1 MTPLYVKKK
10 KLFSVPKHLPLKW
23 ILSMPHG
30 HIWHRLFFVPVT
42 VKGKI
47 KIELVLLRQFSKMN
61 LRGHWK
67 SVTYARLS
75 LDGIWPFNAR
85 NLRYLSYTSPK
96 ITHDSQP
103 LRTNISF
110 LVSQYSLVTFAFI
123 ISWLFLFSG
132 NLVLPKSVS
141 AKLQFLRPQMKALC
155 FLQPWYWWSFDITN
169 RD

>member
-1 MTPLYVKKK
+1 MLKK
-10 KLFSVPKHLPLKW
+10 KLFSIPSPKVNFIYVTWPYMTPT
-23 ILSMPHG
+23 I
-30 HIWHRLFFVPVT
+30 FVPVT

-47 KIELVLLRQFSKMN
+47 KIELVLLRQFSKMK

-67 SVTYARLS
+67 SVTYACLS

-96 ITHDSQP
+96 ITHDRQP

-123 ISWLFLFSG
+123 TSWLFLFSG

-155 FLQPWYWWSFDITN
+155 FFAALILMIIWHYK
-169 RD
+169 

>member
-1 MTPLYVKKK
+1 MNFICVPWPYMTPT
-10 KLFSVPKHLPLKW
+10 
-23 ILSMPHG
+23 I
-30 HIWHRLFFVPVT
+30 FVPVT

-47 KIELVLLRQFSKMN
+47 KIELVLLRQFSKME

-67 SVTYARLS
+67 SVTYAHLS

-85 NLRYLSYTSPK
+85 NLRYLSYTCPK

-110 LVSQYSLVTFAFI
+110 PVSQYSLVTFVFI

-141 AKLQFLRPQMKALC
+141 AGLQFLRSQIRLLFIFC
-155 FLQPWYWWSFDITN
+155 SLDTDDHLTLQIETKFYYLDN
-169 RD
+169 